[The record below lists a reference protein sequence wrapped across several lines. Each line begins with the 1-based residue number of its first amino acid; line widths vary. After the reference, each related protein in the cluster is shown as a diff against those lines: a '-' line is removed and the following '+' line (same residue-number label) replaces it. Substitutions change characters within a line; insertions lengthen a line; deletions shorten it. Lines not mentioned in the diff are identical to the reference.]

1 MIKYIFKNMFFRIKT
16 VNILIVN
23 SMKNKHRFN
32 SSQETQQTTKHDSL
46 VFSKM
51 SSSVKCVCRLLYLN
65 QYFVKS
71 IIAYSF
77 NHNFKTNN

>member
-1 MIKYIFKNMFFRIKT
+1 
-16 VNILIVN
+16 
-23 SMKNKHRFN
+23 MKNKHRFN

-71 IIAYSF
+71 ITHTPLITIL
-77 NHNFKTNN
+77 KQIIEK

>member
-1 MIKYIFKNMFFRIKT
+1 MIKYIFKSIFFRIKT

-46 VFSKM
+46 M

>member
-1 MIKYIFKNMFFRIKT
+1 
-16 VNILIVN
+16 
-23 SMKNKHRFN
+23 MKNKHRFN

-51 SSSVKCVCRLLYLN
+51 SSSIKCFIYLN

-77 NHNFKTNN
+77 NHNFKTND

>member
-1 MIKYIFKNMFFRIKT
+1 
-16 VNILIVN
+16 
-23 SMKNKHRFN
+23 MKNKHRFN

-51 SSSVKCVCRLLYLN
+51 SSSVKCVCRL